1 MNEPDHD
8 LTPLSAS
15 RDPGDPAEAPSR
27 WLAFVAAV
35 QFLTRIHL
43 SSGES
48 HASSAVG
55 RCPVFFPLV
64 GALLGIMAAA
74 STGLGALVW
83 PPWLAVLAALAL
95 EAWLTGALHEDAVAD
110 FCDAFG
116 GGHTRD
122 RVLTILEDS
131 RIGAFG
137 ALGLLLAFSLRAGA
151 MMTLIA
157 RWGLAGWPLW
167 SSAFVASAATG
178 RWVMV
183 LAMGLLPP
191 IAGRESLARDRW
203 QPLTP
208 GSVREQFVGGRGGHS
223 VCRAPASSI
232 SGRCR
237 APFRCR
243 GRTHSPGAAQA
254 GRHDGGLPRLCRIR
268 RPGCRAVGDRRQET
282 TVGPALMRCGLTS

>member
-1 MNEPDHD
+1 VKEPDHD

-64 GALLGIMAAA
+64 GALLGIVAAA

-95 EAWLTGALHEDAVAD
+95 DAWLTGALHEDAVAD

-191 IAGRESLARDRW
+191 IAGRESLSRAIGGNLSRQDQFESNLW
-203 QPLTP
+203 AVAAVTP
-208 GSVREQFVGGRGGHS
+208 FAVLLPVQFLVAVALLFAVVGGLIHLVRRRLGGMTGDCLGC
-223 VCRAPASSI
+223 V
-232 SGRCR
+232 GYV
-237 APFRCR
+237 
-243 GRTHSPGAAQA
+243 GQVVVLLAAAARKQ
-254 GRHDGGLPRLCRIR
+254 PW
-268 RPGCRAVGDRRQET
+268 
-282 TVGPALMRCGLTS
+282 GPLS